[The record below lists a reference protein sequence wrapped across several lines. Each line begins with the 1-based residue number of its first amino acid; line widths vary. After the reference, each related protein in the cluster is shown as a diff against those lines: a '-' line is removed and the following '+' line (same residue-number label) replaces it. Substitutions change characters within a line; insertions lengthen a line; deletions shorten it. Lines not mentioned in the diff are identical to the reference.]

1 MVAIILPNGGG
12 GGLQMHYRYDAYG
25 QPIAIN
31 KGNIYGY
38 IEWNIDV
45 DSADFLNSRHDGF
58 R

>member
-1 MVAIILPNGGG
+1 
-12 GGLQMHYRYDAYG
+12 MHYRYDAYG